1 MGLSDRVPGV
11 TTLEDRMD
19 DVRAVLDATGIERA
33 ALVGASEGGPVT
45 CLFAATYP
53 ERVSSLVLLG
63 AIAKWSKAPDWPWG
77 LSEETAELWH
87 SYIEQ
92 YWGSGRA
99 LDVFA
104 PSLAGNR
111 EVQHQVGRIERLA
124 GTPASIADTQMAIR
138 LIDVRPV
145 LPTISAPTLI
155 VHRLEDQIVSVEHGR
170 YLAEHIPGAR
180 MVELPGQDHWPVG
193 EVDDIV
199 GEIEE
204 FLTGA
209 RHAPAP
215 DRVLTTVL
223 FTDIVDSTR
232 RAVELGD
239 REWRS
244 LLDRHDELVRQ
255 NLERFSGR
263 EINTTGDGFFASFD
277 GPARGIRCG
286 QAIVE
291 AISGIGLDVRVGL
304 HTGECEVRG
313 QDLAGVAVHIAARV
327 AAHATPGEV
336 VVSGSVPPLVAGSGI
351 AFADRGEHELKGLPG
366 PRRIWAA
373 QS

>member
-1 MGLSDRVPGV
+1 
-11 TTLEDRMD
+11 
-19 DVRAVLDATGIERA
+19 
-33 ALVGASEGGPVT
+33 
-45 CLFAATYP
+45 
-53 ERVSSLVLLG
+53 
-63 AIAKWSKAPDWPWG
+63 
-77 LSEETAELWH
+77 
-87 SYIEQ
+87 
-92 YWGSGRA
+92 

>member
-1 MGLSDRVPGV
+1 
-11 TTLEDRMD
+11 
-19 DVRAVLDATGIERA
+19 
-33 ALVGASEGGPVT
+33 
-45 CLFAATYP
+45 
-53 ERVSSLVLLG
+53 
-63 AIAKWSKAPDWPWG
+63 
-77 LSEETAELWH
+77 
-87 SYIEQ
+87 
-92 YWGSGRA
+92 
-99 LDVFA
+99 
-104 PSLAGNR
+104 
-111 EVQHQVGRIERLA
+111 
-124 GTPASIADTQMAIR
+124 
-138 LIDVRPV
+138 
-145 LPTISAPTLI
+145 
-155 VHRLEDQIVSVEHGR
+155 
-170 YLAEHIPGAR
+170 